1 MQYERQVLIACPV
14 SQVFSYMDDVARE
27 PEWQPG
33 IVEAHKDPPGDTT
46 VGTRKRYV
54 SEFMGKRMENTYVT
68 TRFEPNVR
76 VSYETT
82 TGSVLQAKVQLRFE
96 EVGEGTRVTMGVT
109 GKATG
114 VLRFVPKSVLEG
126 VFQKELES
134 SLSLLKKKLES
145 GS

>member
-1 MQYERQVLIACPV
+1 MQYERQVLIASPV
-14 SQVFSYMDDVARE
+14 SRVFSYMDDVARE
-27 PEWQPG
+27 REWQPG
-33 IVEAHKDPPGDTT
+33 IVEAHKDPPGATAL
-46 VGTRKRYV
+46 GTRKRYV
-54 SEFMGKRMENTYVT
+54 SEFMGKRIENTYVT
-68 TRFEPNVR
+68 TRFDPNER

-82 TGSVLQAKVQLRFE
+82 AGSVLQAKVQLHFE
-96 EVGEGTRVTMGVT
+96 VVGEGTRVTMGVV

-134 SLSLLKKKLES
+134 SLGLLKKMLES